1 MILDEINEITDQIDV
16 KSEQDIFL
24 DSTEEVQDS
33 VEQGE
38 MDSDNYRLKYSGNAL
53 NEEELYNLSA
63 RKHTRI
69 IYILGP
75 VGCGKTTFETMLY
88 NCFLRNIDDEL
99 IFAGSETL
107 LAYEERLN
115 NHRVISNNN
124 EPTMER
130 TKVKEKRCFL
140 HLDLLS
146 KHEEKL
152 RTVVFSD
159 VSGEIF
165 ESCLANRVNLEENLA
180 NLDIAYRTV
189 LFLDGSLLIRKEER
203 HKAVSQVRTFL
214 QTLKSSRLYHDKH
227 KIDIVISK
235 NDMIYDK
242 LKDKEDSYID
252 GIENMFMDLK
262 EYFDMNFMRIEAKN
276 GEKIKDIENSEKLL
290 DVLKYWLRDYE
301 ETNDIMPVRSEKT
314 ILSNEFNRFGDWC

>member
-1 MILDEINEITDQIDV
+1 MEEIKEITDQIDV

-38 MDSDNYRLKYSGNAL
+38 IDSDNYRLKYSGNAL

-75 VGCGKTTFETMLY
+75 VGCGKTTFETMIY

-115 NHRVISNNN
+115 NHRLISNNS

-146 KHEEKL
+146 KHDKKL

-159 VSGEIF
+159 ISGEIF

-189 LFLDGSLLIRKEER
+189 LFLDGSLLIKKEER
-203 HKAVSQVRTFL
+203 HKAVSQIKTFL
-214 QTLKSSRLYHDKH
+214 QTLKSSSLYHNKH

-235 NDMIYDK
+235 NDKIYDE
-242 LKDKEDSYID
+242 LKGKEDSYID
-252 GIENMFMDLK
+252 GIEKKFVDLK
-262 EYFDMNFMRIEAKN
+262 KYFDIKFLRIEAKN

-290 DVLKYWLRDYE
+290 DVLKYWLQDYE

>member
-1 MILDEINEITDQIDV
+1 MEEIKEITDQIDV

-38 MDSDNYRLKYSGNAL
+38 IDSDNYRLKYSGNAL

-75 VGCGKTTFETMLY
+75 VGCGKTTFETMIY

-115 NHRVISNNN
+115 NHRLISNNS

-140 HLDLLS
+140 HLDLLR
-146 KHEEKL
+146 KHDKKL

-159 VSGEIF
+159 ISGEIF

-189 LFLDGSLLIRKEER
+189 LFLDGSLLVKKEER
-203 HKAVSQVRTFL
+203 HKAVSQIKTFL
-214 QTLKSSRLYHDKH
+214 QTLKSSSLYHNKH

-235 NDMIYDK
+235 NDKIYDE
-242 LKDKEDSYID
+242 LKGKEDSYID
-252 GIENMFMDLK
+252 GIEKKFVDLK
-262 EYFDMNFMRIEAKN
+262 KYFDIKFLRIEAKN

-290 DVLKYWLRDYE
+290 DVLKYWLQDYE
-301 ETNDIMPVRSEKT
+301 ETNDIMPVRSEKI

>member
-1 MILDEINEITDQIDV
+1 MEEIKEITDQIDV

-38 MDSDNYRLKYSGNAL
+38 IDSDNYRLKYSGNAL

-75 VGCGKTTFETMLY
+75 VGCGKTTFETMIY

-115 NHRVISNNN
+115 NHRLISNNS

-140 HLDLLS
+140 HLDLLR
-146 KHEEKL
+146 KHDKKL

-159 VSGEIF
+159 ISGEIF

-189 LFLDGSLLIRKEER
+189 LFLDGSLLIKKEER
-203 HKAVSQVRTFL
+203 HKAVSQIKTFL
-214 QTLKSSRLYHDKH
+214 QTLKSSSLYHNKH

-235 NDMIYDK
+235 NDKIYDE
-242 LKDKEDSYID
+242 LKGKEDSYID
-252 GIENMFMDLK
+252 GIEKKFVDLK
-262 EYFDMNFMRIEAKN
+262 KYFDIKFLRIEAKN

-290 DVLKYWLRDYE
+290 DVLKYWLQDYE